1 MESTKILLIDDEPDI
16 LEFLEYNL
24 LQHNFVV
31 EKAKNGLKGIEKFKS
46 FQPNIILIDVMMPK
60 LNGIETCEKIK
71 SLDNSNDCIIIFLSA
86 RSEEF
91 TQIAAYDAGA
101 HDFINKPVKP
111 KILIKKIQA
120 IIKQKTPTTITT
132 KNQIRLDK
140 PKHLV
145 FVKDEKIK
153 LTKTQFEILFL
164 LFNHSDIVFNREKII
179 KEIWG
184 SDYYITK
191 RNVDVQIRQIRK
203 AIGQDKI
210 STIKGLGYK
219 FNSEE

>member
-1 MESTKILLIDDEPDI
+1 MELAKILLIDDEPDI

-24 LQHNFVV
+24 LQHDFVV
-31 EKAKNGLKGIEKFKS
+31 EKAKDGLEGIEKFKS
-46 FQPNIILIDVMMPK
+46 FQPDIILIDVMMPK

-71 SLDNSNDCIIIFLSA
+71 SLDNSDNCIILFLSA
-86 RSEEF
+86 RNEEF

-101 HDFINKPVKP
+101 HDFVNKPVKP

-120 IIKQKTPTTITT
+120 IIKQKNPTTINT
-132 KNQIRLDK
+132 KNEVRLDK

-203 AIGQDKI
+203 AIGSDKI

-219 FNSEE
+219 FNSE

>member
-71 SLDNSNDCIIIFLSA
+71 SLDNSDDCIIIFLSA

-120 IIKQKTPTTITT
+120 IIKQNKATVITK
-132 KNQIRLDK
+132 KNEIRIDK

-145 FVKDEKIK
+145 FANDEKIK

-219 FNSEE
+219 FNSE

>member
-1 MESTKILLIDDEPDI
+1 MNLVKILLIDDEPDI

-31 EKAKNGLKGIEKFKS
+31 EKAKDGLKGIEKFKS
-46 FQPNIILIDVMMPK
+46 FQPDIILIDVMMPK

-71 SLDNSNDCIIIFLSA
+71 SLDNSDDCIIIFLSA
-86 RSEEF
+86 RNEEF
-91 TQIAAYDAGA
+91 TEIAAYDAGA

-111 KILIKKIQA
+111 KILIKKIHA
-120 IIKQKTPTTITT
+120 IIKQKKPASTNT
-132 KNQIRLDK
+132 KNGIRLDK

-145 FVKDEKIK
+145 FVNDEKIK

-203 AIGQDKI
+203 AIGSDKI

-219 FNSEE
+219 FNSE

>member
-31 EKAKNGLKGIEKFKS
+31 EKAKDGLKGIEKFKS
-46 FQPNIILIDVMMPK
+46 FQPDIILIDVMMPK
-60 LNGIETCEKIK
+60 LNGVETCEKIK
-71 SLDNSNDCIIIFLSA
+71 SLDNSDNCIIIFLSA

-120 IIKQKTPTTITT
+120 IIKQKNPTTITT
-132 KNQIRLDK
+132 KNEIRLDK

-203 AIGQDKI
+203 AIGSDKI

-219 FNSEE
+219 FNSE

>member
-1 MESTKILLIDDEPDI
+1 MEFTKILLIDDEPDI

-24 LQHNFVV
+24 LQNNFIV
-31 EKAKNGLKGIEKFKS
+31 EKAKDGLQGIDKFKS
-46 FQPNIILIDVMMPK
+46 FQPDIILIDVMMPK

-71 SLDNSNDCIIIFLSA
+71 SLNNSDDCIIVFLSA

-120 IIKQKTPTTITT
+120 IIKQKRPTSTT
-132 KNQIRLDK
+132 LKNNIRIDK

-145 FVKDEKIK
+145 FVNDEKIK

-184 SDYYITK
+184 SNYYITP

-203 AIGQDKI
+203 AIGSDKI
-210 STIKGLGYK
+210 STIKGMGYK
-219 FNSEE
+219 FNSE

>member
-31 EKAKNGLKGIEKFKS
+31 EKAKNGLQGIEKFKS

-71 SLDNSNDCIIIFLSA
+71 SLDNSDDCIIIFLSA

-120 IIKQKTPTTITT
+120 IIKQKKPTTITT
-132 KNQIRLDK
+132 KNEIRLDK

-203 AIGQDKI
+203 AIGSDKI

-219 FNSEE
+219 FNSE

>member
-1 MESTKILLIDDEPDI
+1 MKSTKILLIDDEPDI

-31 EKAKNGLKGIEKFKS
+31 EKAKDGLKGIEKFKS
-46 FQPNIILIDVMMPK
+46 FQPDIILIDVMMPK

-71 SLDNSNDCIIIFLSA
+71 SLDNSDDCIIIFLSA
-86 RSEEF
+86 RSEEY

-120 IIKQKTPTTITT
+120 IIKQKNPTTITT
-132 KNQIRLDK
+132 KNEIRLDK

-184 SDYYITK
+184 SDYFITK

-203 AIGQDKI
+203 EIGQDKI

-219 FNSEE
+219 FNSE

>member
-31 EKAKNGLKGIEKFKS
+31 EKAKDGLKGIEKFKS
-46 FQPNIILIDVMMPK
+46 FQPDIILIDVMMPK

-71 SLDNSNDCIIIFLSA
+71 SLDNSDNCIIIFLSA

-132 KNQIRLDK
+132 KNEIRIDK

-145 FVKDEKIK
+145 FVKGEKIK

-164 LFNHSDIVFNREKII
+164 LYNHSDIVFNREKII

-203 AIGQDKI
+203 AIGSDKI

-219 FNSEE
+219 FNSE

>member
-1 MESTKILLIDDEPDI
+1 MKSTKILLIDDEPDI

-31 EKAKNGLKGIEKFKS
+31 EKAKNGLQGIEKFKS

-132 KNQIRLDK
+132 KNEIRIDK

-145 FVKDEKIK
+145 FVKGEKIK

-203 AIGQDKI
+203 AIGSDKI

-219 FNSEE
+219 FNSE

>member
-1 MESTKILLIDDEPDI
+1 MKSTKILLIDDEPDI

-71 SLDNSNDCIIIFLSA
+71 SLDNSDNCIIIFLSA

-120 IIKQKTPTTITT
+120 IIKQKTPITITT
-132 KNQIRLDK
+132 KNEIRLDK

-145 FVKDEKIK
+145 FVKGEKIK

-184 SDYYITK
+184 SDYYITS

-203 AIGQDKI
+203 AIGSDKI

-219 FNSEE
+219 FNSE

>member
-1 MESTKILLIDDEPDI
+1 MEYTKILLIDDEPDI

-31 EKAKNGLKGIEKFKS
+31 EKAKDGLKGIEKFKS
-46 FQPNIILIDVMMPK
+46 FQPDIILIDVMMPK

-71 SLDNSNDCIIIFLSA
+71 SLDNSDNCIIIFLSA

-101 HDFINKPVKP
+101 HDFVNKPVKP

-120 IIKQKTPTTITT
+120 IIKQKKPTTLNA
-132 KNQIRLDK
+132 KNEIRLDK

-203 AIGQDKI
+203 AIGSDRN
-210 STIKGLGYK
+210 L
-219 FNSEE
+219 NN

>member
-71 SLDNSNDCIIIFLSA
+71 SLDNSDDCIIIFLSA

-111 KILIKKIQA
+111 KILIKKIHA
-120 IIKQKTPTTITT
+120 IIKQKKPASTNT
-132 KNQIRLDK
+132 KNGIRLDK

-203 AIGQDKI
+203 AIGSDKI

-219 FNSEE
+219 FNSE

>member
-31 EKAKNGLKGIEKFKS
+31 EKAKDGLKGIEKFKS
-46 FQPNIILIDVMMPK
+46 FQPDIILIDVMMPK
-60 LNGIETCEKIK
+60 LNGVETCEKIK
-71 SLDNSNDCIIIFLSA
+71 SLDNSDNCIIIFLSA

-120 IIKQKTPTTITT
+120 IIKQKTPDTITT
-132 KNQIRLDK
+132 KNEIRLDK

-184 SDYYITK
+184 SDYYITS

-203 AIGQDKI
+203 AIGSDKI

-219 FNSEE
+219 FNSE

>member
-1 MESTKILLIDDEPDI
+1 MKSTKILLIDDEPDI

-31 EKAKNGLKGIEKFKS
+31 EKAKDGLKGIEKFKS
-46 FQPNIILIDVMMPK
+46 FQPDIILIDVMMPK

-71 SLDNSNDCIIIFLSA
+71 SLDNSDDCIIIFLSA

-120 IIKQKTPTTITT
+120 IIKQKQPTTITT
-132 KNQIRLDK
+132 RNEIRIDK

-145 FVKDEKIK
+145 FVKGEKIK

-164 LFNHSDIVFNREKII
+164 LFNHSDILFNREKII

-184 SDYYITK
+184 SDYYITP

-203 AIGQDKI
+203 AIGSDKI

-219 FNSEE
+219 FNSE

>member
-71 SLDNSNDCIIIFLSA
+71 SLDNSDDCIIIFLSA
-86 RSEEF
+86 RSEEY

-120 IIKQKTPTTITT
+120 IIKQKNPTTITT
-132 KNQIRLDK
+132 KNEIRLDK

-203 AIGQDKI
+203 AIGSDKI

-219 FNSEE
+219 FNSE

>member
-31 EKAKNGLKGIEKFKS
+31 EKAKNGLQGIEKFKS

-71 SLDNSNDCIIIFLSA
+71 SLDNSDDCIIIFLSA

-120 IIKQKTPTTITT
+120 IIKQKKPTTITT
-132 KNQIRLDK
+132 KNEIRLDK

-164 LFNHSDIVFNREKII
+164 LFNNCDIVFNREKII

-203 AIGQDKI
+203 AIGSDKI

-219 FNSEE
+219 FNSE

>member
-1 MESTKILLIDDEPDI
+1 MKSTKILLIDDEPDI

-31 EKAKNGLKGIEKFKS
+31 EKAKNGLQGIEKFKS

-71 SLDNSNDCIIIFLSA
+71 SLDNSDDCIIIFLSA

-111 KILIKKIQA
+111 KILIFIFRYHELINGAKSGAK
-120 IIKQKTPTTITT
+120 
-132 KNQIRLDK
+132 
-140 PKHLV
+140 
-145 FVKDEKIK
+145 FV
-153 LTKTQFEILFL
+153 
-164 LFNHSDIVFNREKII
+164 
-179 KEIWG
+179 
-184 SDYYITK
+184 
-191 RNVDVQIRQIRK
+191 
-203 AIGQDKI
+203 
-210 STIKGLGYK
+210 
-219 FNSEE
+219 

>member
-46 FQPNIILIDVMMPK
+46 FQPDVILIDVMMPK

-71 SLDNSNDCIIIFLSA
+71 SLDNSDDCIIIFLSA

-101 HDFINKPVKP
+101 HDFVNKPVKP

-120 IIKQKTPTTITT
+120 IIKQKKPTTLNA
-132 KNQIRLDK
+132 KNEIRLDK

-145 FVKDEKIK
+145 FVKGEKIK

-203 AIGQDKI
+203 AIGPDKI

-219 FNSEE
+219 FNSE

>member
-1 MESTKILLIDDEPDI
+1 MKSTKILLIDDEPDI

-31 EKAKNGLKGIEKFKS
+31 EKAKNGLQGIEKFKS

-132 KNQIRLDK
+132 KNEIRLDK

-203 AIGQDKI
+203 AIGQEKI

-219 FNSEE
+219 FNSE

>member
-1 MESTKILLIDDEPDI
+1 MKLVKILLIDDEPDI

-24 LQHNFVV
+24 LQHNFIV
-31 EKAKNGLKGIEKFKS
+31 EKAQDGIKGIEKFKS
-46 FQPNIILIDVMMPK
+46 FQPDIILIDVMMPK
-60 LNGIETCEKIK
+60 LNGIETCEKIT
-71 SLDNSNDCIIIFLSA
+71 SLDNINDCIIIFLSA

-120 IIKQKTPTTITT
+120 IIKQKKPNTITT
-132 KNQIRLDK
+132 KNEIRLDK

-153 LTKTQFEILFL
+153 LTKTQFEILLL

-203 AIGQDKI
+203 AIGSDKI

-219 FNSEE
+219 FNSE

>member
-1 MESTKILLIDDEPDI
+1 MKSTKILLIDDEPDI

-31 EKAKNGLKGIEKFKS
+31 EKAKNGLQGIEKFKS

-71 SLDNSNDCIIIFLSA
+71 SLDNSDDCIIIFLSA

-101 HDFINKPVKP
+101 HDFVNKPVKP

-120 IIKQKTPTTITT
+120 IIKQKNPTTITT
-132 KNQIRLDK
+132 KNEIRLDK

-145 FVKDEKIK
+145 FAKDEKIK

-203 AIGQDKI
+203 AIGSDKI

-219 FNSEE
+219 FNSE

>member
-1 MESTKILLIDDEPDI
+1 MESIKILLIDDEPDI

-24 LQHNFVV
+24 LQNNFIV
-31 EKAKNGLKGIEKFKS
+31 EKANDGLKGIEKYKS
-46 FQPNIILIDVMMPK
+46 FQPDIILIDVMMPK

-71 SLDNSNDCIIIFLSA
+71 SLDNNTDCIIIFLSA
-86 RSEEF
+86 RSEEY

-101 HDFINKPVKP
+101 HDFISKPVKP

-120 IIKQKTPTTITT
+120 IIKQKKPNTIIT
-132 KNQIRLDK
+132 KNEIRLDK

-164 LFNHSDIVFNREKII
+164 LFNHCDIVYNREKII

-203 AIGQDKI
+203 AIGQGKI

-219 FNSEE
+219 FNSE

>member
-1 MESTKILLIDDEPDI
+1 MKSTKILLIDDEPDI

-31 EKAKNGLKGIEKFKS
+31 EKAKDGLKGIEKFKS
-46 FQPNIILIDVMMPK
+46 FQPDIILIDVMMPK

-71 SLDNSNDCIIIFLSA
+71 SLDNSDDCIIIFLSA

-132 KNQIRLDK
+132 KNEIRLDK

-164 LFNHSDIVFNREKII
+164 LFNHSDVVFNREKII

-203 AIGQDKI
+203 AIGSDKI

-219 FNSEE
+219 FNSE

>member
-1 MESTKILLIDDEPDI
+1 MKSTKILLIDDEPDI

-31 EKAKNGLKGIEKFKS
+31 EKAKDGLKGIEKFKS
-46 FQPNIILIDVMMPK
+46 FQPDIILIDVMMPK

-120 IIKQKTPTTITT
+120 IIKQKKPTTLNA
-132 KNQIRLDK
+132 KNEIRLDK

-145 FVKDEKIK
+145 FVKDEKLK

-164 LFNHSDIVFNREKII
+164 LFNHNDIVFNREKII

-203 AIGQDKI
+203 AIGSDKI

-219 FNSEE
+219 FNSE

>member
-1 MESTKILLIDDEPDI
+1 MKSTKILLIDDEPDI

-31 EKAKNGLKGIEKFKS
+31 EKAKDGLKGIEKFKS
-46 FQPNIILIDVMMPK
+46 FQPDIILIDVMMPK

-71 SLDNSNDCIIIFLSA
+71 SLDNSDDCIIIFLSA

-120 IIKQKTPTTITT
+120 IIKQKKPTTLNA
-132 KNQIRLDK
+132 KNEIRLDK

-203 AIGQDKI
+203 AIGSDKI

-219 FNSEE
+219 FNSE

>member
-1 MESTKILLIDDEPDI
+1 MKSTKILLIDDEPDI

-31 EKAKNGLKGIEKFKS
+31 EKAKNGLQGIEKFKS

-101 HDFINKPVKP
+101 HDFVNKPVKP

-132 KNQIRLDK
+132 KNEIRLDK

-203 AIGQDKI
+203 AIGSDKI

-219 FNSEE
+219 FNSE

>member
-1 MESTKILLIDDEPDI
+1 MKSTKILLIDDEPDI

-60 LNGIETCEKIK
+60 LNGVETCEKIK

-120 IIKQKTPTTITT
+120 IIKQKNPTTITT
-132 KNQIRLDK
+132 KNEIRLDK

-203 AIGQDKI
+203 AIGSDKI

-219 FNSEE
+219 FNSE

>member
-31 EKAKNGLKGIEKFKS
+31 EKAKDGLKGIEKFKS
-46 FQPNIILIDVMMPK
+46 FQPDIILIDVMMPK

-71 SLDNSNDCIIIFLSA
+71 SLDNSDDCIIIFLSA

-120 IIKQKTPTTITT
+120 IIKQKNPTTITT
-132 KNQIRLDK
+132 KNEIRLDK

-203 AIGQDKI
+203 AIGSDKI

-219 FNSEE
+219 FNSE

>member
-24 LQHNFVV
+24 VQHNFVV
-31 EKAKNGLKGIEKFKS
+31 EKAKDGLKGIEKFKS
-46 FQPNIILIDVMMPK
+46 FQPDIILIDVMMPK
-60 LNGIETCEKIK
+60 LNGVETCEKIK
-71 SLDNSNDCIIIFLSA
+71 SLDNSDDCIIIFLSA

-120 IIKQKTPTTITT
+120 ILKQKKPTTITT
-132 KNQIRLDK
+132 KNEIRLDK

-203 AIGQDKI
+203 AIGSDKI

-219 FNSEE
+219 FNSE

>member
-1 MESTKILLIDDEPDI
+1 MKSTKILLIDDEPDI

-31 EKAKNGLKGIEKFKS
+31 EKAKNGLQGIEKFKS

-71 SLDNSNDCIIIFLSA
+71 SLDNSDDCIIIFLSA

-120 IIKQKTPTTITT
+120 IIKQKNPTTITT
-132 KNQIRLDK
+132 KNEIRLDK

-203 AIGQDKI
+203 AIGSDKI

-219 FNSEE
+219 FNSE